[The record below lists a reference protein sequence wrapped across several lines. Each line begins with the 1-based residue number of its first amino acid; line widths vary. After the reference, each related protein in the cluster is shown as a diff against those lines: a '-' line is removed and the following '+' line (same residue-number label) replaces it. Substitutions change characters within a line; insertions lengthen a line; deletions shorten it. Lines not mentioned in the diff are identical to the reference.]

1 MKPTDANMLFAV
13 RLVHTVI
20 YVINGT
26 ACFVMLYAGVTG
38 ETGTWLWIAVA
49 LVAIEAVILL
59 ANRIKCPMSP
69 LAEKYGARET
79 DLLYDTFIPE
89 RLTRYTFH
97 FFSVIVLTALAFAG
111 LRWIGA
117 IA

>member
-1 MKPTDANMLFAV
+1 MPLTNAQKLFRI
-13 RLVHTVI
+13 RLVHTLI

-49 LVAIEAVILL
+49 LVAIETVILF
-59 ANRIKCPMSP
+59 ANGIKCPLAP

-79 DLLYDTFIPE
+79 DFLYDTFIPE

-97 FFSVIVLTALAFAG
+97 FFSVVVLAGLAFAG
-111 LRWIGA
+111 LRWLGA
-117 IA
+117 IV